1 MNARSFNISVQ
12 GYSHIKKG
20 KPVQDYSVSYN
31 DEHCSIA
38 IICDGHGGDDYIRSA
53 VGSMIAAKTADAVIK
68 SFVKNFDK
76 SKFFDK
82 SAGNPEA
89 LLNKLE
95 EKIVSSWRERVKK
108 HCSENP
114 FTEDELTR
122 ISAKA
127 RKKYEEEKR
136 IFSAYGTTLIAAVMT
151 EDFWFALQIGDGKGV
166 RIKADGTFD
175 EPIPDDPKC
184 FLNATTS
191 LCDADAAERCR
202 ACYSLDDLSSFVKKT
217 EEDGLQKFQ
226 AYGLEKPAAIFVSSD
241 GVDDSFGDREQMNNF
256 YKTVLYSF
264 SNDTFENAKSGIEEY
279 LPRLSEKGS
288 GDDISI
294 SAVLN
299 FDIIPELDMVK
310 NYSAQAEKQRV
321 EQLKK
326 AQAER
331 DAEEKR
337 IVEER
342 IQKIEAEKA
351 ERERQ
356 QRLAEER
363 DRRRREEIERQRREA
378 EERRRRE
385 IEAKRRRSGSR
396 VIEFMYYCPRCGEVR
411 NMQAA
416 FSGGV
421 GNFCERCGEGLYLY
435 RFIKQF
441 GRDNRPAPADQLSSQ
456 PLQSF
461 PKPIPPIPPRPVENG
476 VKPDRDSFVDH
487 KSAEEEPT
495 FSDHS
500 MKYSTESDQDNSLD
514 TSSNENT
521 AKPVEDVISLPGS
534 RENFDIDVKIN
545 ENTVSPEEE
554 DIFIPAAHED
564 EYIDAIK
571 PSADEAAVIE
581 EEEDTTVPVHHI
593 SQTVEEALKS
603 ADTAFNEAAPKLPE
617 MPEKE
622 DDHIP
627 VHVEETKTEPEIPA
641 PVEESKSEP
650 ETTAPVEES
659 KPEPETPVPA
669 EEPKSEPETTAPA
682 EESKPEPET
691 PAPAEESRPEPE
703 TTAPVEEPKSEPE
716 APAPVEESKPEP
728 ETTAPAEESK
738 PEPETSAPAE
748 EPKSEPET
756 PVPAEESKPEQETP
770 APAEEPKSEPETP
783 APEIPAPP
791 KEEKK
796 EEAPKPAEPPKYSK
810 PKKNFFG
817 SGGGFF

>member
-151 EDFWFALQIGDGKGV
+151 EDFWFALQIGDGKCV

-416 FSGGV
+416 YSGGV

-441 GRDNRPAPADQLSSQ
+441 GRDNRPAPADQPSSN
-456 PLQSF
+456 PSQSF
-461 PKPIPPIPPRPVENG
+461 PKTIPPLSQHPVENG
-476 VKPDRDSFVDH
+476 VKPDRNSFVDH
-487 KSAEEEPT
+487 KSEEEAPT
-495 FSDHS
+495 FSNHS
-500 MKYSTESDQDNSLD
+500 MKYSTESD
-514 TSSNENT
+514 
-521 AKPVEDVISLPGS
+521 EDY
-534 RENFDIDVKIN
+534 NIDVPVY
-545 ENTVSPEEE
+545 ENKTEPIE
-554 DIFIPAAHED
+554 DIISRPPVQED
-564 EYIDAIK
+564 EYIDAIN
-571 PSADEAAVIE
+571 PSADEASVIE
-581 EEEDTTVPVHHI
+581 EEEDTAVPVHI
-593 SQTVEEALKS
+593 SQTVEEALIS

-627 VHVEETKTEPEIPA
+627 VHVEETKPAQEISASVEEPKSEPEAPAPAEEPKSEPETTAPAEEPKSEPETTAPVEESKPEQETTAPVEESKSEPEAPAPAEEPKSEPETTAPAEETKPELETTAPAEEPKPEPEAPA

-650 ETTAPVEES
+650 ETTAPVEET
-659 KPEPETPVPA
+659 KPEPETPEK
-669 EEPKSEPETTAPA
+669 EEENK
-682 EESKPEPET
+682 
-691 PAPAEESRPEPE
+691 
-703 TTAPVEEPKSEPE
+703 
-716 APAPVEESKPEP
+716 
-728 ETTAPAEESK
+728 
-738 PEPETSAPAE
+738 
-748 EPKSEPET
+748 
-756 PVPAEESKPEQETP
+756 
-770 APAEEPKSEPETP
+770 P

-810 PKKNFFG
+810 PKKSFFG

>member
-151 EDFWFALQIGDGKGV
+151 EDFWFALQIGDGKCV

-441 GRDNRPAPADQLSSQ
+441 GRDNRPAPADQSSSQ
-456 PLQSF
+456 PSQSF

-500 MKYSTESDQDNSLD
+500 MRYSTESDQDNSLD

-534 RENFDIDVKIN
+534 RENFNIDVEIN
-545 ENTVSPEEE
+545 ENTVSQEE
-554 DIFIPAAHED
+554 FIPAAHED
-564 EYIDAIK
+564 EYTE
-571 PSADEAAVIE
+571 PVNSSADEAADIE
-581 EEEDTTVPVHHI
+581 KEEDTTVPVHHI
-593 SQTVEEALKS
+593 SQTVEEALIS

-627 VHVEETKTEPEIPA
+627 VHVEEPKPA
-641 PVEESKSEP
+641 Q
-650 ETTAPVEES
+650 ETS
-659 KPEPETPVPA
+659 
-669 EEPKSEPETTAPA
+669 
-682 EESKPEPET
+682 
-691 PAPAEESRPEPE
+691 
-703 TTAPVEEPKSEPE
+703 
-716 APAPVEESKPEP
+716 APVEESKPEP
-728 ETTAPAEESK
+728 ETTAPAEEPKSEPETTSPAEESRPEPETTAPVEESKSEPEAPVPVEESK
-738 PEPETSAPAE
+738 PEQETTAPAEESKPEPETSAPVEETKSEPETSAPAE
-748 EPKSEPET
+748 EPKPAQEIPT
-756 PVPAEESKPEQETP
+756 PAEETKPAQE
-770 APAEEPKSEPETP
+770 APAKEEENKP

-810 PKKNFFG
+810 PKKSFFG